1 MKPSEER
8 PMKVAILGA
17 GAMGCLYGGMLAEAG
32 HEVVLVDVWQDH
44 VEALNTSGLVIE
56 ESGQE
61 RRIEN
66 LRAVTR
72 PSEAGVC
79 DLVVVFVKATLTEQA
94 MREALCLVGERT
106 MVLTLQNG
114 LGNVEK
120 LNAAAGAPHV
130 VAGTTGHGS
139 TLLGP
144 GRIRHAGKGET
155 IIGEQSGERS
165 ERIAAL
171 ASAFERAGIVT
182 KISENVMGLIW
193 TKLIVNVGINA
204 LTAVTG
210 LKNGQLVDYP
220 ETEALMRE
228 AIDEASAV
236 AKAKGI
242 RFEVDDPFEH
252 TRSIA
257 RKTAGNRSS
266 MLQDVLNKRRTEI
279 SVINGAV
286 VEEGERLGIAVPV
299 NTVLT
304 RLISVREKTYALSDG
319 SE

>member
-1 MKPSEER
+1 M
-8 PMKVAILGA
+8 I
-17 GAMGCLYGGMLAEAG
+17 
-32 HEVVLVDVWQDH
+32 
-44 VEALNTSGLVIE
+44 
-56 ESGQE
+56 
-61 RRIEN
+61 
-66 LRAVTR
+66 
-72 PSEAGVC
+72 
-79 DLVVVFVKATLTEQA
+79 VFVKATLTESA
-94 MREALCLVGERT
+94 MRDALGLVGERT

-120 LNAAAGAPHV
+120 LNAAAGAAHV